1 MGFKIVL
8 FLFYFSGMFDQFR
21 KDCIS
26 DVDTKPAYQNLQ
38 FKVENTVSTF
48 LSSQKWT
55 PEMNRNQ
62 LRERLRK
69 NIRE

>member
-1 MGFKIVL
+1 
-8 FLFYFSGMFDQFR
+8 MFDQFR